1 MCIVLE
7 GTINALVTINCFDSC
22 LTSLQIATFPCQS
35 TVAFGCNIEL
45 KCGHCIVGNR
55 EREKTF
61 PFVVLFC
68 TFKTVLLSRT
78 GKKSKEKNSTDGRT
92 QCLLQRSFREKFPVR
107 VSRKHFQ
114 KKSVKVS
121 STSPQKVSNIHFWKD
136 VQKSF

>member
-1 MCIVLE
+1 MYIALE

-78 GKKSKEKNSTDGRT
+78 EKKSKEKNSVSSSKMR
-92 QCLLQRSFREKFPVR
+92 KFPVT
-107 VSRKHFQ
+107 VSRKHLQ
-114 KKSVKVS
+114 KKIS
-121 STSPQKVSNIHFWKD
+121 
-136 VQKSF
+136 KSFKYTIIDGKTMSSSKMRKFPGKGFQ